1 MAKAATAIRSARRR
15 ALRKRYGYAALRV
28 VRAALRRAI
37 ARHKEYQM
45 GADPTPENVTS
56 IEELSSEY
64 WTALKMLRKRWPH
77 LDVSDPRAEP

>member
-1 MAKAATAIRSARRR
+1 
-15 ALRKRYGYAALRV
+15 
-28 VRAALRRAI
+28 
-37 ARHKEYQM
+37 M